1 MGKYNFTQDEIIN
14 IVGIIVFLIAAFL
27 VILT

>member
-1 MGKYNFTQDEIIN
+1 MGKYNLTQDEIIN
-14 IVGIIVFLIAAFL
+14 IVGIIIFLIAAFL